1 MGVDSGVRLPSD
13 MVGTTVGVREG
24 VGPRVR
30 GMSVGLED
38 GDEVSADV
46 GSAVWTDEGTA
57 VG

>member
-24 VGPRVR
+24 VGPRA
-30 GMSVGLED
+30 VGLVD

-46 GSAVWTDEGTA
+46 GSAGWTDEGPA